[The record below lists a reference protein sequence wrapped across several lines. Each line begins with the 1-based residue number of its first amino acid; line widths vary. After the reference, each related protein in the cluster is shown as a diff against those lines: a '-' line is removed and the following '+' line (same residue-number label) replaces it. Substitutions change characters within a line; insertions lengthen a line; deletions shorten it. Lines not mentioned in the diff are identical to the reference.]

1 MLFRDVNRR
10 FVEFS
15 SFFLFLC
22 NRLTSFQPDEIL
34 TRSIFVKV
42 SWFSRAFY
50 LFENN
55 CEKEAIIDKI
65 SGIGD

>member
-1 MLFRDVNRR
+1 MLFHDVNLSRS
-10 FVEFS
+10 VEFS
-15 SFFLFLC
+15 FFFLC